1 MDKQKLI
8 VIIGP
13 TAVGKTKLSIELAKR
28 FGGEVIS
35 GDSAQIFRG
44 MDIGT
49 AKIREDEMKGIP
61 HHLIDEREAGESYT
75 VYEFKEAVQKAIE
88 EIASRG
94 HIPIIV
100 GGTGL
105 YIQSVLYDYQ
115 FPETAANPQIRAEL
129 EEKAEKEGRDALY
142 ETLKG
147 IDPAAAEKIHPNNVK
162 RVVRALEVYYTSG
175 VRFSEQQLS
184 VDKTEN
190 YDAAVIGLTMEREL
204 LYNRINQRVDIMM
217 ESGLEEEVRKFYDQ
231 GLMDSQSLQAIG
243 YKEFN
248 GYFQGKETIEQVAN
262 AIKQNSRRFAKR
274 QFTWF
279 RNKMDVNWFD
289 MSDIDHIDGKIEE
302 ISAYVAGMLHL
313 KANR

>member
-28 FGGEVIS
+28 FDGEIIS
-35 GDSAQIFRG
+35 GDSAQIFKG

-49 AKIREDEMKGIP
+49 AKISEDEAEGIP

-75 VYEFKEAVQKAIE
+75 VYEFKEAVQREIAD
-88 EIASRG
+88 IASRG
-94 HIPIIV
+94 RIPIIV

-115 FPETAANPQIRAEL
+115 FPETAANPEIRAEL
-129 EEKAEKEGRDALY
+129 EEKAETEGRDALY
-142 ETLKG
+142 AILKE
-147 IDPAAAEKIHPNNVK
+147 IDPEAAEKIHPNNVK

-175 VRFSEQQLS
+175 VRFSEQQQS
-184 VDKTEN
+184 ADKTEN
-190 YDAAVIGLTMEREL
+190 YDAAVIGLTMERDL
-204 LYNRINQRVDIMM
+204 LYSRINQRVDIMM
-217 ESGLEEEVRKFYDQ
+217 KAGLVDEVKRFYDR
-231 GLMDSQSLQAIG
+231 GLMETQSLQAIG

-248 GYFQGKETIEQVAN
+248 GYFEGKETIEQVSE
-262 AIKQNSRRFAKR
+262 AIKQNTRRFAKR

-289 MSDIDHIDGKIEE
+289 MSDIDHIDDKIEE
-302 ISAYVAGMLHL
+302 ISAYVAGMLRL

>member
-28 FGGEVIS
+28 FDGEIIS
-35 GDSAQIFRG
+35 GDSAQIFKG

-49 AKIREDEMKGIP
+49 AKISEDEAVGIP

-75 VYEFKEAVQKAIE
+75 VYEFKEAVQREIAD
-88 EIASRG
+88 IASRG
-94 HIPIIV
+94 RIPIIV

-115 FPETAANPQIRAEL
+115 FPETAANPEIRAEL
-129 EEKAEKEGRDALY
+129 EEKAETEGRDALY
-142 ETLKG
+142 AILKE
-147 IDPAAAEKIHPNNVK
+147 IDPEAAEKIHPNNVK

-175 VRFSEQQLS
+175 VRFSEQQQS
-184 VDKTEN
+184 ADKTEN
-190 YDAAVIGLTMEREL
+190 YDAAVIGLTMERDL
-204 LYNRINQRVDIMM
+204 LYSRINQRVDIMM
-217 ESGLEEEVRKFYDQ
+217 KAGLVDEVKRFYDR
-231 GLMDSQSLQAIG
+231 GLMETQSLQAIG

-248 GYFQGKETIEQVAN
+248 GYFEGKETIEQVSE
-262 AIKQNSRRFAKR
+262 AIKQNTRRFAKR

-289 MSDIDHIDGKIEE
+289 MSDIDHIDDKIEE
-302 ISAYVAGMLHL
+302 ISAYVAGMLRL

>member
-13 TAVGKTKLSIELAKR
+13 TAVGKTKLSIELAKQ
-28 FGGEVIS
+28 FDGEIIS
-35 GDSAQIFRG
+35 GDSAQIFKG

-49 AKIREDEMKGIP
+49 AKISEDEAVGIP

-75 VYEFKEAVQKAIE
+75 VYEFKEAVQREIAD
-88 EIASRG
+88 IASRG
-94 HIPIIV
+94 RIPIIV

-115 FPETAANPQIRAEL
+115 FPETAANPEIRAEL
-129 EEKAEKEGRDALY
+129 EEKAETEGRDALY
-142 ETLKG
+142 AILKE
-147 IDPAAAEKIHPNNVK
+147 IDPEAAEKIHPNNVK

-175 VRFSEQQLS
+175 VRFSEQQQS
-184 VDKTEN
+184 ADKTEN
-190 YDAAVIGLTMEREL
+190 YDAAVIGLTMERDL
-204 LYNRINQRVDIMM
+204 LYSRINQRVDIMM
-217 ESGLEEEVRKFYDQ
+217 KAGLVDEVKRFYDR
-231 GLMDSQSLQAIG
+231 GLMETQSLQAIG

-248 GYFQGKETIEQVAN
+248 GYFEGKETIEQVSE
-262 AIKQNSRRFAKR
+262 AIKQNTRRFAKR

-289 MSDIDHIDGKIEE
+289 MSDIDHIDDKIEE
-302 ISAYVAGMLHL
+302 ISAYVAGMLRL

>member
-28 FGGEVIS
+28 FDGEIIS
-35 GDSAQIFRG
+35 GDSAQIFKG

-49 AKIREDEMKGIP
+49 AKISEDEAEGIP

-75 VYEFKEAVQKAIE
+75 VYEFKEAVQREIAD
-88 EIASRG
+88 IASRG
-94 HIPIIV
+94 RIPIIV

-115 FPETAANPQIRAEL
+115 FPETAANPEIRAEL
-129 EEKAEKEGRDALY
+129 EEKAETEGRDALY
-142 ETLKG
+142 ATLKE
-147 IDPAAAEKIHPNNVK
+147 IDPEAAEKIHPNNVK

-175 VRFSEQQLS
+175 VRFSEQQQS
-184 VDKTEN
+184 ADKTEN
-190 YDAAVIGLTMEREL
+190 YDAAVIGLTMERDL
-204 LYNRINQRVDIMM
+204 LYSRINQRVDIMM
-217 ESGLEEEVRKFYDQ
+217 KAGLVDEVKRFYDR
-231 GLMDSQSLQAIG
+231 GLMETQSLQAIG

-248 GYFQGKETIEQVAN
+248 GYFEGKETIEQVSE
-262 AIKQNSRRFAKR
+262 AIKQNTRRFAKR

-289 MSDIDHIDGKIEE
+289 MSDIDHIDDKIEE
-302 ISAYVAGMLHL
+302 ISAYVAGMLRL